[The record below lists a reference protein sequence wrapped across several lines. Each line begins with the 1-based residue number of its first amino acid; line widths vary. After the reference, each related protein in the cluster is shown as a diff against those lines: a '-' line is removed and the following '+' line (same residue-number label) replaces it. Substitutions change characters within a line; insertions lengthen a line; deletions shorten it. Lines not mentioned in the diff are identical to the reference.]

1 MGYLTLFVAF
11 LSLNLEV
18 WSLLLW
24 KFGLGSYVR
33 SKFHWPLAPR
43 SPVPWIK
50 TSCCVESSK
59 QRNVFCV
66 VLMTLRSTMFWSTEP
81 RIVEPKAN
89 ETLISH
95 NFQDQTSTAKVIIP
109 PKNLRKVPQMS
120 LKNLFWKI
128 NLIKMMKIF
137 ICDLIRDRH
146 KKAWNMAASFD
157 FFYWCA
163 TLYSIVVLLFCIE

>member
-1 MGYLTLFVAF
+1 MSKFPSSCSTKLSSLGYLTVFVAF
-11 LSLNLEV
+11 SPQILEV

-66 VLMTLRSTMFWSTEP
+66 VLMTLRSTMFWFTEP
-81 RIVEPKAN
+81 EIAAPKAN
-89 ETLISH
+89 ETLIWH
-95 NFQDQTSTAKVIIP
+95 NFQDQTSTAKVITP
-109 PKNLRKVPQMS
+109 PKSVHYMRYVAIIVHQLEISN
-120 LKNLFWKI
+120 I
-128 NLIKMMKIF
+128 IAIF
-137 ICDLIRDRH
+137 SSR
-146 KKAWNMAASFD
+146 SG
-157 FFYWCA
+157 
-163 TLYSIVVLLFCIE
+163 

>member
-1 MGYLTLFVAF
+1 MLSQLIESYSANWKSTYFSEDSLWPIRNRTIVIYTFNRDLAWHMSKFPSSCSTKLSSLGYLTVFVAF
-11 LSLNLEV
+11 SPQILEV

-66 VLMTLRSTMFWSTEP
+66 VLMTLRSTMFWFTEP
-81 RIVEPKAN
+81 QIAALKAN
-89 ETLISH
+89 ET
-95 NFQDQTSTAKVIIP
+95 
-109 PKNLRKVPQMS
+109 
-120 LKNLFWKI
+120 
-128 NLIKMMKIF
+128 
-137 ICDLIRDRH
+137 
-146 KKAWNMAASFD
+146 
-157 FFYWCA
+157 
-163 TLYSIVVLLFCIE
+163 